1 MNKTQRHA
9 KNLERFRQAV
19 NSHDRE
25 NPDHN
30 AHGIGLSW
38 FDMERLG
45 YDEGETLWAGITIH
59 GLDKQQTGNL
69 RVLCD
74 GEHDGD
80 KAETEE
86 KEDLFVGASHNRN
99 VIHPSRSVESG
110 SWKGAEEWG
119 PRPWG

>member
-1 MNKTQRHA
+1 MDQTSKHA

-30 AHGIGLSW
+30 AHGIGLSH

-59 GLDKQQTGNL
+59 GIDKQQTGNL

-80 KAETEE
+80 KAESEE
-86 KEDLFVGASHNRN
+86 KEMVRVGGREIERVNPFDNITAEPHPGHTR
-99 VIHPSRSVESG
+99 VDIHQPV
-110 SWKGAEEWG
+110 
-119 PRPWG
+119 